1 MDCQECGKEVNI
13 ERTKDLAAFF
23 FALAWYPQSKKHLIC
38 LLECSGAFFP

>member
-23 FALAWYPQSKKHLIC
+23 CAGLVPAIEKTSHFVC
-38 LLECSGAFFP
+38 

>member
-23 FALAWYPQSKKHLIC
+23 LRWLGTRNRKNISFVC
-38 LLECSGAFFP
+38 